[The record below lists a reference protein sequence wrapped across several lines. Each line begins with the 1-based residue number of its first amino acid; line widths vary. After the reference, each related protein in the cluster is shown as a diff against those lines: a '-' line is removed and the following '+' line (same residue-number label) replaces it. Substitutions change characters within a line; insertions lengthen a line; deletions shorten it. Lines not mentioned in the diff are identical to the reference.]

1 MLLFEVNE
9 FMQTRLSDHLSQIE
23 SLSDHLSQIESSLDP
38 RLSECMEF
46 EILTPLEHM
55 ST

>member
-1 MLLFEVNE
+1 MLLFEENE
-9 FMQTRLSDHLSQIE
+9 FMQTRLN
-23 SLSDHLSQIESSLDP
+23 DHLSQIESSLDP
-38 RLSECMEF
+38 CLSECMEF